1 MSKLIFLILLF
12 LPINLYSKE
21 KLLIVKLY
29 DLDTKKL
36 EYATVE
42 VFKIVED
49 KSINWEEVLD
59 WTNFKQNIK
68 EQLTLT
74 LGVQFE

>member
-49 KSINWEEVLD
+49 KNINWEEVLD
-59 WTNFKQNIK
+59 WTNFKRNIK